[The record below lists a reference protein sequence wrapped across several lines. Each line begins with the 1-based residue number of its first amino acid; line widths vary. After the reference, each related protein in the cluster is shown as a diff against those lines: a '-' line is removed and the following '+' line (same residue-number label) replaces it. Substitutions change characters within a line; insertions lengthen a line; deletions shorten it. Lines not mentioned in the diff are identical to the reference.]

1 MDKAIVISNINKL
14 VSDSNLSRGAFA
26 DMVGIPRSN
35 FSKILNGNYPCGEGV
50 INKIVLATKVRKEWL
65 KTGEGDIYEEE
76 QENIIKTPYIPNNA
90 NSIIERIKI
99 LIDTKS
105 RSSRA
110 FANNIGFSYSTL
122 NNYLLGKRTTID
134 SDLLYK
140 IISTYSDINSEWL
153 LTGKGEML
161 KNISENSENL
171 LKQTIAQDRNNSV
184 DELITNMIKKTVMN
198 EIPAIIKAVGEAM
211 RGQLAEQNSGLE
223 KYLESQKEASRLQM
237 ELFRDVVK
245 ILAKSDP
252 EAKELDNKLRQ
263 LNRKIG

>member
-1 MDKAIVISNINKL
+1 MED
-14 VSDSNLSRGAFA
+14 
-26 DMVGIPRSN
+26 
-35 FSKILNGNYPCGEGV
+35 
-50 INKIVLATKVRKEWL
+50 
-65 KTGEGDIYEEE
+65 
-76 QENIIKTPYIPNNA
+76 
-90 NSIIERIKI
+90 SIIERIKV
-99 LIDTKS
+99 LINIKS
-105 RSSRA
+105 RSSRS
-110 FANNIGFSYSTL
+110 FAKNIGFSYSTL

-153 LTGKGEML
+153 LIGKGEML

-171 LKQTIAQDRNNSV
+171 LKQTIAQDRNNSI
-184 DELITNMIKKTVMN
+184 DEFITNMIKKTVMN